1 MNNFFKKALTKLNKL
16 SNEQKLNLLNKFT
29 KNRNI

>member
-16 SNEQKLNLLNKFT
+16 SNEQKTKFIEQIY
-29 KNRNI
+29 KK